1 MTSKQKNYEN
11 LGDSLIEKFNLRQ
24 IEAYYA
30 KDGDE
35 ALEKACRFL
44 TPNAVSP
51 GRFPDTG
58 GNRIN

>member
-35 ALEKACRFL
+35 ALEKPAAFSHR
-44 TPNAVSP
+44 NAVSP
-51 GRFPDTG
+51 GAVPRHWRKSD
-58 GNRIN
+58 